1 MTDQVEEFRKTRKG
15 LNSVLKKIEFN
26 INALQFQQANE
37 RLQGANKLHEHL
49 EILANSSSDVQQRS
63 LQSLAV
69 RIQALDTQMQDG
81 LARQETGKRVAG
93 LTSVPIFLKVHL
105 GVNAI

>member
-1 MTDQVEEFRKTRKG
+1 MTDQVEEFRKTREG
-15 LNSVLKKIEFN
+15 VNSVLKKIEFN
-26 INALQFQQANE
+26 INALQFRQANE
-37 RLQGANKLHEHL
+37 RPQGANELHEHL

-81 LARQETGKRVAG
+81 RARRETGRRVAG
-93 LTSVPIFLKVHL
+93 VTSVPIFLKVHL